1 MGVLPAPP
9 PILPVLLPDDELGA
23 AGRWVAARDGIG
35 SGGLQ
40 EQGLGAKRIRAGNGG
55 VEFGIAEARFLS
67 GKWHR
72 GMRKGLMAGQRA
84 RGIGCGLES
93 QPEIWRTVAMRAGI
107 RAGRIF
113 VVEGRD
119 GL

>member
-23 AGRWVAARDGIG
+23 AGSWVAAREGMG

-72 GMRKGLMAGQRA
+72 GMRKGLMAGQGPAVLAADLNRSPKF
-84 RGIGCGLES
+84 GVL
-93 QPEIWRTVAMRAGI
+93 W
-107 RAGRIF
+107 
-113 VVEGRD
+113 
-119 GL
+119 L